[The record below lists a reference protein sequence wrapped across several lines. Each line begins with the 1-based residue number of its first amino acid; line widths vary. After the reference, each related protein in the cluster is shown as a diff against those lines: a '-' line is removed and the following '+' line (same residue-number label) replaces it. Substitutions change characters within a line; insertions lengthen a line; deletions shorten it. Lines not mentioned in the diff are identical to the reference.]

1 MEESFGQCPFPGPV
15 ALPRRHHPPRLD
27 AIIMNARFTVEPD
40 NLTSNEE
47 KRRKQEKKGRE
58 NKKKKKK
65 EDECNTERRRKKEE
79 RKK

>member
-47 KRRKQEKKGRE
+47 KGRKQEGKKKGRG
-58 NKKKKKK
+58 NKKKK
-65 EDECNTERRRKKEE
+65 EE
-79 RKK
+79 GR